1 MALFGITRRKLE
13 EGFGSLVGNVGQ
25 LFNNIGGAVNS
36 VVQPAVRNVQQQ
48 VQPVANQVAQNWQQ
62 AQNASGSFGNTL
74 RQQAQQ
80 LTNNAINATV
90 KGADSFSDSLGY
102 TRDERARDIDSL
114 KHGDLSS
121 LANPLMEGI
130 KAGIKTTT
138 NAAPI
143 AVGLGTGQ
151 AVVDSAQ
158 GKQFDP
164 MNRIDRAGDIPRGIA
179 QQGVNAV
186 ANIPGSAAALGTWKS
201 NNIDQPIARTLF
213 GEDTANK
220 FKELDERTARSLYDV
235 SNKITGAGES
245 MIEKTDKNSA
255 YSRAG
260 DIAGQVGIGLG
271 ARLPFWYTQALGR
284 TGTEA
289 YNATGDLGKASTTAM
304 VYAPVEAALE
314 KIGSARVLSPA
325 GIDIAKGGLRQTAR
339 EAAKGFLSEGSTEAA
354 QQFAE
359 NVTKNKVYNPQQGLM
374 EGVPESFVIG
384 GLVGGGLRGA
394 NTGGNYRAEK
404 TAFQNQLDQELQN
417 LNNTVTDP
425 TSNINP
431 EEQTQVSTP
440 QQIQPQATQPIQ
452 TPQAPQAP
460 QDSQLPQPVQQPQV
474 TQPMSEVDT
483 QQLQN
488 TQADITRNQPLSG
501 QPESA
506 SDLLNRYKVPEQNT
520 QSQQALGEAQVQ
532 AQDLVSLYKLDPS
545 TAQRLINDYG
555 YDKVAGLAQ
564 EVSKSGTAKNVSAVV
579 VSEAQKR
586 WGKPRNQMTPEE
598 LASLDQTPEAQANM
612 VSEQPTQTV
621 PSEQQPILDAE
632 AQAYVANTPQVGKT
646 SPVENTPKTLYRG
659 TTKREVDALLAG
671 KQKPESLETNIFGET
686 IPKNTLFVTDDINL
700 AKNYSERAAV
710 TRKPHLDGGYIIEYK
725 NTANTK
731 AQSSISKEAG
741 SSVVQQNPNEFYAKD
756 LTLDDVARIT
766 DKDGNVVYDASTPR
780 QKPAPRQTDDIVK
793 YGGQGAFYTDPK
805 TGKQTYITED
815 ELLEELIRLQSIPVA
830 QRTVAD
836 ATSLADIRKV
846 LNKNRADAN
855 TTHPQVGK
863 TGNVVDTSTGESMA
877 KDQYI
882 GKATQAMQTI
892 IDTQIL
898 PKFEGQPFTVEQF
911 TREIQQA
918 DRTGTNPSPAVAK
931 FYSANIAPL
940 VKGLAKNIGREDVLQ
955 RKWYL
960 PQFRPGIDQKINV
973 GGSLVNQIDVQDFGF
988 SKARENAIPLE
999 ELDYTLDGLV
1009 RLATQEA
1016 AYKARHAIRAE
1027 EIVQTQADRGIEI
1040 APKQAEKVARLEEQ
1054 TAKDL
1059 NQRSQD
1065 RGQIEQTDLLG
1076 KMKQLGREQG
1086 EKQRIIYKGPWSLDR
1101 LTNDRNNLLSGV
1113 TYTDSSGVKSDIYH
1127 GMGFYLYDR
1136 ADGVGHQL
1144 FSELFDVDK
1153 NDVITAKANTQD
1165 IVNHLQEEYK
1175 NTNLPQAVKDQM
1187 ISDFAYSASNA
1198 DTKTAADTSIIREAF
1213 TKLQKRMARELL
1225 TQELKTVDIRNKQ
1238 LAKLLNNESRRVLM
1252 EDNFARSLGEKTI
1265 NAITGTFYRGYLAL
1279 NPRSAMMQLFEINRL
1294 QALLGPKQAGYGVA
1308 QAMKDVGITKRYG
1321 IRETRWED
1329 VNEYKNSSNTKKGI
1343 QVKDQASNA
1352 LMYLFNKGEQ
1362 FKDAA
1367 FLHALE
1373 GKYKQQGL
1381 QGTELTRKVLDDFHK
1396 YAIKYGQEG
1405 SIGLNKSKTGRLLF
1419 QFMQFGIKSTRIRLS
1434 KAMDVVGPNKTTQT
1448 RREAG
1453 AYLARDAA
1461 GSAILYLALSAAI
1474 GATWEEVMGF
1484 FNPFEDRNNDKEKST
1499 AESVVGRIPGGPFI
1513 SNLKTLYFA
1522 MMQESRA
1529 SQKEDR
1535 PYEPGKVLNTQVKKN
1550 IAALI
1555 PGGHQLIN
1563 KTGVHSLLPD
1573 GTGFKEFF
1581 KDQGAIQDMQ
1591 RGYNQS
1597 ASGRARFK
1605 APDTPQDIAKALIFG
1620 QYTTGPA
1627 REYFGSQNV
1636 AGDLDI
1642 AKKLGVDW
1650 IGPKDG
1656 YYPVGEKFQD
1666 RINKGEDVKTII
1678 VKSREYDQ
1686 KKKDFK
1692 QNNPAQQ
1699 SILDEINKTVY
1710 NPATKKNE
1718 SDVISPEKWDKVNSD
1733 QTLTLFERLRQKAI
1747 DDNREFG
1754 YEIDPIYKLTDKQ
1767 QIKEILK
1774 IRSLPTGD
1782 DTELKQMNKAKHQW
1796 YRDFADAETKYYEAI
1811 KAKNFE
1817 TSDDYGPTQ
1826 RKKEYIESGSQYPQF
1841 SPLVK
1846 QYFDIK
1852 NKDANAGKEF
1862 YKANRDALANDFANN
1877 KKAVF
1882 EWTNNRRR
1890 LEGAQPLTWEAFNNV
1905 TFGYEDDES
1914 KVFKELGYKL
1924 GEFGSNY
1931 DKSYNAYRKAKSF
1944 SQPTIRIAS
1953 PKPGALKVPKGKLT
1967 KASYKVPKII
1977 VRRSKA

>member
-1 MALFGITRRKLE
+1 MLFQLRPKKIE
-13 EGFGSLVGNVGQ
+13 EGFSSLIGGIGQ
-25 LFNNIGGAVNS
+25 LFNNIGGAANNAVATVSN
-36 VVQPAVRNVQQQ
+36 VVRNPQQA
-48 VQPVANQVAQNWQQ
+48 VQPVANQVARQWSEATNPQVSLRDKAQ
-62 AQNASGSFGNTL
+62 ALA
-74 RQQAQQ
+74 
-80 LTNNAINATV
+80 NNAINATV

-213 GEDTANK
+213 GEETANK

-271 ARLPFWYTQALGR
+271 ASGLKAASLPFWYTQALGR

-520 QSQQALGEAQVQ
+520 QAQQALGEAQVQ
-532 AQDLVSLYKLDPS
+532 AQDLVNLYKLDPS
-545 TAQRLINDYG
+545 TAQRLVNDYG
-555 YDKVAGLAQ
+555 YYKVAGLAQ
-564 EVSKSGTAKNVSAVV
+564 EVSKSGTARNISAVV

-586 WGKPRNQMTPEE
+586 WGKPKQMSDAE
-598 LASLDQTPEAQANM
+598 LASLAQTPEAQANT

-646 SPVENTPKTLYRG
+646 DNTNWDQIAE
-659 TTKREVDALLAG
+659 EVQAMEDAG
-671 KQKPESLETNIFGET
+671 ISTEQIDK
-686 IPKNTLFVTDDINL
+686 
-700 AKNYSERAAV
+700 AV
-710 TRKPHLDGGYIIEYK
+710 DRM
-725 NTANTK
+725 A
-731 AQSSISKEAG
+731 
-741 SSVVQQNPNEFYAKD
+741 
-756 LTLDDVARIT
+756 
-766 DKDGNVVYDASTPR
+766 
-780 QKPAPRQTDDIVK
+780 
-793 YGGQGAFYTDPK
+793 TDP
-805 TGKQTYITED
+805 
-815 ELLEELIRLQSIPVA
+815 
-830 QRTVAD
+830 
-836 ATSLADIRKV
+836 SLGFSGTPE
-846 LNKNRADAN
+846 NSN
-855 TTHPQVGK
+855 TTQK
-863 TGNVVDTSTGESMA
+863 SNNVVDTSTGESMA

-911 TREIQQA
+911 TREIQEA
-918 DRTGTNPSPAVAK
+918 DRNGTNPSPAVAA
-931 FYSANIAPL
+931 FYNRNIAPL

-1113 TYTDSSGVKSDIYH
+1113 TYTDSSGVKSDMYK
-1127 GMGFYLYDR
+1127 GMGFYLYDKS
-1136 ADGVGHQL
+1136 DGVGHQL

-1213 TKLQKRMARELL
+1213 SKLQKRMAREVL
-1225 TQELKTVDIRNKQ
+1225 TQELKTVDVQNKQ

-1294 QALLGPKQAGYGVA
+1294 QALLGPKQASYGVA
-1308 QAMKDVGITKRYG
+1308 QALKDVGITKKYG
-1321 IRETRWED
+1321 IRETSWED

-1484 FNPFEDRNNDKEKST
+1484 FNPFEDRNNDKDKSWHE
-1499 AESVVGRIPGGPFI
+1499 AALGRFPGGPFI

-1522 MMQESRA
+1522 MWQEARTA
-1529 SQKEDR
+1529 EKEDR

-1862 YKANRDALANDFANN
+1862 YKANRDALAADFEAN
-1877 KKAVF
+1877 KKATF

-1890 LEGAQPLTWEAFNNV
+1890 LEGVQPLTWEAFNNV
-1905 TFGYEDDES
+1905 TFGYEDDEA
-1914 KVFKELGYKL
+1914 KVFKELGFKL
-1924 GEFGSNY
+1924 GEFGSSNY